1 MKEMK
6 KNPEEIIE
14 TIENDLTS
22 PSIEKENIEEKNHT
36 VGRRRVQREKY

>member
-22 PSIEKENIEEKNHT
+22 PPIEKQNIEGKNQT
-36 VGRRRVQREKY
+36 AGKRRVQCEKY